1 MKTVMGI
8 LSIALILGTFA
19 IPTAARE
26 EHVPLSDS
34 MIKTLVDHRLIE
46 RGLQRDDNV
55 QVSVEDQVVV
65 LEGSVRSLAEKKRAE
80 REANRVMDVLRV
92 ENNLTI
98 EATNRSD
105 QEIAEGVARAIRSF
119 VFYDIF
125 DWIDGE
131 VRQGTVTLRGWVRE
145 PWRRAD
151 YERRAETAIGVKQV
165 RNEIKILPAS
175 IYDDQI
181 RVATARLIYTH
192 PSFRRYANRSLPP
205 IHIVV
210 DRGRVVLKGAVA
222 SEVERQ
228 LAGSLVRSG
237 ILTFEVVNHLRVDTQ
252 MVERS

>member
-1 MKTVMGI
+1 MNTVMRI
-8 LSIALILGTFA
+8 LSIALVLTLA
-19 IPTAARE
+19 IPTAAQE
-26 EHVPLSDS
+26 KHAPLSDS
-34 MIKTLVDHRLIE
+34 MIKTLVDHRLIK

-92 ENNLTI
+92 ENKLVI
-98 EATNRSD
+98 EAADRSD
-105 QEIAEGVARAIRSF
+105 QQIADGVARAIRRF

-145 PWRRAD
+145 PWRKTD
-151 YERRAETAIGVKQV
+151 YESRAEAVLGVKQV
-165 RNEIKILPAS
+165 NSEIKILPNS
-175 IYDDQI
+175 IYDDRI
-181 RVATARLIYTH
+181 RIAAARVIYTH

-210 DRGRVVLKGAVA
+210 DRGRVILKGAVA
-222 SEVERQ
+222 TKFERQ

-237 ILTFEVVNHLRVDTQ
+237 VLSFKVVNDLRVDTQ
-252 MVERS
+252 REERR